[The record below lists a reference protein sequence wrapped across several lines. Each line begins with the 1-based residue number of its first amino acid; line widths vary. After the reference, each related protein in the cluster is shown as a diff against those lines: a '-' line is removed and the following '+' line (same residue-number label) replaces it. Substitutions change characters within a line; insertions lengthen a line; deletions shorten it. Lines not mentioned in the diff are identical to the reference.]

1 MPRRQFGPAVQAQS
15 CAPSARDQAGRRSR
29 RLSKARTRRS
39 PLSAPAARVQKT
51 QMSECVQ
58 AGRWRVSAG
67 VLTWPTCSQSRVA
80 RMVNHKSMVGSL
92 RMAEIA
98 RIWAYDAPE
107 HVFVRSEVRN
117 KSCGLRARCAGG
129 GAPNACVAG
138 RCGRCRGRGSSD
150 VAGRAHRAKA
160 RPARGAA
167 REQSR
172 GLCALPWPI
181 DRGDLWLFD

>member
-1 MPRRQFGPAVQAQS
+1 MR
-15 CAPSARDQAGRRSR
+15 
-29 RLSKARTRRS
+29 
-39 PLSAPAARVQKT
+39 
-51 QMSECVQ
+51 M
-58 AGRWRVSAG
+58 AG
-67 VLTWPTCSQSRVA
+67 V
-80 RMVNHKSMVGSL
+80 
-92 RMAEIA
+92 A

-107 HVFVRSEVRN
+107 HVLVRSEVRN
-117 KSCGLRARCAGG
+117 TSCGLRARCAGG

-138 RCGRCRGRGSSD
+138 RCGRRRGRGSSD

-181 DRGDLWLFD
+181 NTAISNFWHRAQVEAFWYELTFSWRSRLQLACSSHVVRISPKLGGRGPLGPGSVPNTTELTSMQQLRRKKPWKKLDAFSTPSNAQRR